1 MLNAGTSIDLL
12 LGVINRA
19 SDRWPLNLPFY
30 AERWWGTSKS
40 WASTDHQTLSKS
52 TAEAKLGGA
61 DRMLHH
67 LDDRMGFAMKTADRN
82 SSSEIGDKS
91 PSEVTRSLEGQ

>member
-61 DRMLHH
+61 LTGCCITWTIEWD
-67 LDDRMGFAMKTADRN
+67 
-82 SSSEIGDKS
+82 
-91 PSEVTRSLEGQ
+91 SL